1 MRALYILVLTAIIAS
16 SCGNRDKSSTLPVAA
31 GLSGDI
37 YLFVDSTQWKGK
49 IGEVMDSIFNQE
61 MIGLPREEG
70 IFHLSS
76 VDPRKMNFVLKQR
89 RNLIFLMTL
98 DHPGQGSQIVRSL
111 FSKDLLDHI
120 AKDSSEFVQTYRDV
134 YARGQQVMFLFAQNE
149 AQMLHKLRTNSQK
162 LIDFFDKVERD
173 RLNATLFKA
182 GTVVGIDKWMSDN
195 FHVNM
200 KIPYG
205 YKLVQNERDFLW
217 ARQINTNDDRDIFVA
232 VTDYVSE
239 SQFTKENLINFRNEV
254 TKKYI
259 YEDPNHINSYIVI
272 ETGVPH
278 KPVTVRN
285 VNVNGNFAVE
295 MRGLWRTNTRTM
307 GGPFLSYAIADPAT
321 GKFYYIEGFLYG
333 PSKDL
338 REMLRQMEVILR
350 TFNLESK
357 ATIPADS
364 VASK

>member
-1 MRALYILVLTAIIAS
+1 MRALYILILTAIIAS
-16 SCGNRDKSSTLPVAA
+16 SCNSDKGSTLPVAA

-70 IFHLSS
+70 IFRLSP
-76 VDPRKMNFVLKQR
+76 VDPRKINFVLKQR

-98 DHPGQGSQIVRSL
+98 DHQGRGSQIVRSM
-111 FSKDLLDHI
+111 FSKDLLNHI
-120 AKDSSEFVQTYRDV
+120 AEDSSEFVQTYKDV
-134 YARGQQVMFLFAQNE
+134 YARGQQVMFLFAQDE
-149 AQMLHKLRTNSQK
+149 AQMVEKLRQNGQK

-205 YKLVQNERDFLW
+205 YKLVQNEKDFLW

-239 SQFTKENLINFRNEV
+239 SQFTKENLIKFRDEV

-259 YEDPNHINSYIVI
+259 YEDPDHINSYIVI

-278 KPVTVRN
+278 KPVTIRN

-321 GKFYYIEGFLYG
+321 GKFYYVEGFLYG

-350 TFNLESK
+350 TFQLESAAK
-357 ATIPADS
+357 PAGDTTAT
-364 VASK
+364 SK